1 MLGSVLRRVG
11 TERLRDNAC
20 WCALDLGVHETYA
33 SMITYDGEGHLC
45 NVPGACEKR
54 VLRFFFKS
62 SPSSDR
68 LALVLTVGQGI
79 TKLVDMAR

>member
-1 MLGSVLRRVG
+1 MG

-20 WCALDLGVHETYA
+20 WCALDLGVHETNA

-45 NVPGACEKR
+45 NVPDACDKR
-54 VLRFFFKS
+54 VLRFFKS

-68 LALVLTVGQGI
+68 LALMATVGQGI